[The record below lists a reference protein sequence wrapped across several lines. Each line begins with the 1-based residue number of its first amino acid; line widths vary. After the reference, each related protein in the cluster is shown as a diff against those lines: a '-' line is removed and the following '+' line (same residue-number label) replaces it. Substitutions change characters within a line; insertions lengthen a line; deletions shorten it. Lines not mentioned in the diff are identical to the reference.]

1 MPRKVTKRL
10 ALAIVPVLA
19 LLMSARGAEAVPLIP
34 GAPAVPPDAIVF
46 TGAEVVLASVVR
58 TWAANSNH
66 TGEVRAAVL
75 NEGAANPLGGL
86 TFVYQLA
93 NSAASRDAI
102 GRTTD
107 FNFGLFLTHAHIA
120 FNGSAL
126 GGAFTDGTQNVQSV
140 DRSGDGNVVG
150 WNFTGAGVPDAERLD
165 PGETSLVMI
174 IRTNAPDWDPGFTSV
189 INGGTDDVD
198 TFQPAPAAP
207 IPEPA
212 ALLLF
217 GTALA
222 GLASLRRRRT

>member
-1 MPRKVTKRL
+1 MARKVTKRL

-19 LLMSARGAEAVPLIP
+19 LLMSARGAEAVPLFP
-34 GAPAVPPDAIVF
+34 GTSVIPDAVVF
-46 TGAEVVLASVVR
+46 TGAEVVLASKVV
-58 TWAANSNH
+58 TWTAIQH
-66 TGEVRAAVL
+66 TGTVRAAVL

-86 TFVYQLA
+86 TFVYQLV
-93 NSAASRDAI
+93 NSSTSQSPV

-107 FNFGLFLTHAHIA
+107 FNFGSFLTHAHISV
-120 FNGSAL
+120 NGGTLA
-126 GGAFTDGTQNVQSV
+126 GGIFTDGTQGPQTV
-140 DRSGDGNVVG
+140 DRTSDGNVVG
-150 WNFTGAGVPDAERLD
+150 WSFTGVGVPESQKLD

-198 TFQPAPAAP
+198 TFQPAPRPA

-217 GTALA
+217 GTVLA
-222 GLASLRRRRT
+222 GIASLRRRRT

>member
-1 MPRKVTKRL
+1 MARKVTKRL

-19 LLMSARGAEAVPLIP
+19 LLMSARGAEAVPLFP
-34 GAPAVPPDAIVF
+34 GTSVIPDAVVF
-46 TGAEVVLASVVR
+46 TGAEVVLASKVV
-58 TWAANSNH
+58 TWTAIQH
-66 TGEVRAAVL
+66 TGTVRAAVL

-86 TFVYQLA
+86 TFVYQLV
-93 NSAASRDAI
+93 NSSTSQSPV

-107 FNFGLFLTHAHIA
+107 FNFGSFLTHAHISV
-120 FNGSAL
+120 NGGTLA
-126 GGAFTDGTQNVQSV
+126 GGIFTDGTQGPQTV
-140 DRSGDGNVVG
+140 DRTSDGNVVG
-150 WNFTGAGVPDAERLD
+150 WSFTGVGVPESQKLD

-198 TFQPAPAAP
+198 TFQPAPRQA

-222 GLASLRRRRT
+222 GIASLRRRRT